1 MLAAMPSTAARFR
14 DDPPAP
20 PPGTRLS
27 GVALGIDVG
36 GTGVKAG
43 LVDLATAELVT
54 DRIREKTPQ
63 PSKPEA
69 VAATIG
75 SVVSRVLA
83 EHPDI
88 PADLPVGC
96 GLPGVVKDGRLT
108 TAANIDHEWVG
119 WPAEEGIGAVIG
131 RRVLIVNDAD
141 AAGLAEVA
149 YGAGEGAAGTL
160 LLLTIG
166 TGIGSAVFID
176 GILVPNTE
184 FGHIELKGRDA
195 ESRVSGASRERRGIG
210 WKAWARE
217 FDLYLSHLELYLQ
230 PDLII
235 LGGGVSK
242 EMAKFGKYLEASA
255 PIVTARYL
263 NTSGIIG
270 AAYAAAFAQ
279 RIEKAGST
287 ASATKR
293 RRLAKGDPGT
303 YGELP
308 GKGATA
314 PRRGR
319 AAAVKAEAAAEVT
332 EARAA
337 VDAGAV
343 AEPEA
348 TAEVASDGADLPR
361 PEAAAGGTERRA
373 AGDAAEPEAAAAVAK
388 PPEG

>member
-1 MLAAMPSTAARFR
+1 MLAAMPDAAAHFR

-20 PPGTRLS
+20 PPGTRLT

-36 GTGVKAG
+36 GTGVKAA

-83 EHPDI
+83 EHDA

-96 GLPGVVKDGRLT
+96 GLPGVVNDGRLT
-108 TAANIDHEWVG
+108 TAANIDHAWVG
-119 WPAEEGIGAVIG
+119 WPAEEGIGAAIG
-131 RRVLIVNDAD
+131 RPVMIINDAD

-149 YGAGEGAAGTL
+149 YGAGEGVAGTL

-166 TGIGSAVFID
+166 TGIGSALFID

-195 ESRVSGASRERRGIG
+195 ESRISGAARERRGIG

-217 FDLYLSHLELYLQ
+217 FDFYLGHLELYVQ
-230 PDLII
+230 PDLLI
-235 LGGGVSK
+235 LGGGISK

-279 RIEKAGST
+279 RIERAGSG
-287 ASATKR
+287 ASAAGR
-293 RRLAKGDPGT
+293 RRMAKGDPGT

-308 GKGATA
+308 GKGLTA
-314 PRRGR
+314 PRR
-319 AAAVKAEAAAEVT
+319 
-332 EARAA
+332 
-337 VDAGAV
+337 
-343 AEPEA
+343 
-348 TAEVASDGADLPR
+348 S
-361 PEAAAGGTERRA
+361 
-373 AGDAAEPEAAAAVAK
+373 AAAADAE
-388 PPEG
+388 PPAV

>member
-1 MLAAMPSTAARFR
+1 MLAAMPNTAGRLR

-119 WPAEEGIGAVIG
+119 WAAEDGIGAAIG
-131 RRVLIVNDAD
+131 RRVLIINDAD

-195 ESRVSGASRERRGIG
+195 ESRVSGAARERRGIG

-279 RIEKAGST
+279 RIEKAGPT
-287 ASATKR
+287 ASAAGR

-314 PRRGR
+314 LRRSR
-319 AAAVKAEAAAEVT
+319 KPVAAAEPGPL
-332 EARAA
+332 
-337 VDAGAV
+337 AGA
-343 AEPEA
+343 AP
-348 TAEVASDGADLPR
+348 S
-361 PEAAAGGTERRA
+361 
-373 AGDAAEPEAAAAVAK
+373 AAEPVAAASPGASAAEPGAAAAAAK

>member
-1 MLAAMPSTAARFR
+1 MPNTPARFR

-20 PPGTRLS
+20 PPGTRLT

-36 GTGVKAG
+36 GTGVKAA

-119 WPAEEGIGAVIG
+119 WPAEEGIGAAIG

-195 ESRVSGASRERRGIG
+195 ESRVSGAARERRGIG

-217 FDLYLSHLELYLQ
+217 FDLYLGHLELYLQ

-279 RIEKAGST
+279 RLERAGST
-287 ASATKR
+287 ATATGR
-293 RRLAKGDPGT
+293 RRVTKGDPGT

-314 PRRGR
+314 PRRNR
-319 AAAVKAEAAAEVT
+319 KAPAVV
-332 EARAA
+332 
-337 VDAGAV
+337 
-343 AEPEA
+343 
-348 TAEVASDGADLPR
+348 
-361 PEAAAGGTERRA
+361 
-373 AGDAAEPEAAAAVAK
+373 AEPEAAAVAEPGVEARVAEPEPAAAVAEAH
-388 PPEG
+388 EG

>member
-1 MLAAMPSTAARFR
+1 MPDPPAHLH
-14 DDPPAP
+14 DDPPVP

-27 GVALGIDVG
+27 GIALGIDVG

-54 DRIREKTPQ
+54 ARIREKTPQ
-63 PSKPEA
+63 PSKPET

-83 EHPDI
+83 EHDA

-108 TAANIDHEWVG
+108 TAANIDAEWVG
-119 WPAEEGIGAVIG
+119 WPAEDGIGAAIG
-131 RRVLIVNDAD
+131 RPVMIINDAD

-149 YGAGEGAAGTL
+149 YGAGEGVSGTL
-160 LLLTIG
+160 LLLTLG
-166 TGIGSAVFID
+166 TGIGSALFIE

-184 FGHIELKGRDA
+184 LGHIELKGRDA

-217 FDLYLSHLELYLQ
+217 FNFYLSHLELYFQ

-242 EMAKFGKYLEASA
+242 EMAKFAKYLESSA
-255 PIVTARYL
+255 PVVTARYM

-279 RIEKAGST
+279 RVAKAGPS
-287 ASATKR
+287 ASATGR
-293 RRLAKGDPGT
+293 RRMAKGDPGT
-303 YGELP
+303 VGELP
-308 GKGATA
+308 GKGVTA
-314 PRRGR
+314 PRRKP
-319 AAAVKAEAAAEVT
+319 AAAKVAAA
-332 EARAA
+332 AA
-337 VDAGAV
+337 AGVAAASIAGVPAAADV
-343 AEPEA
+343 AEPAAANGREPA
-348 TAEVASDGADLPR
+348 TARV
-361 PEAAAGGTERRA
+361 
-373 AGDAAEPEAAAAVAK
+373 AEPPAV
-388 PPEG
+388 

>member
-1 MLAAMPSTAARFR
+1 MLAAMPDSAVHFR

-20 PPGTRLS
+20 PPGTRLT

-83 EHPDI
+83 EHPDA

-119 WPAEEGIGAVIG
+119 WPAEEGIAATIG
-131 RRVLIVNDAD
+131 RPVMIINDAD

-149 YGAGEGAAGTL
+149 YGAGEGVAGTL
-160 LLLTIG
+160 LLLTLG
-166 TGIGSAVFID
+166 TGIGSALFID

-184 FGHIELKGRDA
+184 LGHVELKGRDA
-195 ESRVSGASRERRGIG
+195 ESRISGASRERRGIG

-217 FDLYLSHLELYLQ
+217 FDFYLSHLELYLQ

-242 EMAKFGKYLEASA
+242 EMARFGKYLEARA

-279 RIEKAGST
+279 RIERAGPT
-287 ASATKR
+287 ASTGGR
-293 RRLAKGDPGT
+293 RRMAKGEPGT

-308 GKGATA
+308 GMGLTA
-314 PRRGR
+314 SKHSGS
-319 AAAVKAEAAAEVT
+319 AAAEV
-332 EARAA
+332 
-337 VDAGAV
+337 
-343 AEPEA
+343 PQP
-348 TAEVASDGADLPR
+348 EVAQPG
-361 PEAAAGGTERRA
+361 AAASSS
-373 AGDAAEPEAAAAVAK
+373 EPGAAAAVVES
-388 PPEG
+388 PEG

>member
-1 MLAAMPSTAARFR
+1 MLAAMPDSPGPSR

-20 PPGTRLS
+20 PPGTRLT

-83 EHPDI
+83 EHPDA

-119 WPAEEGIGAVIG
+119 WPAEEGIGAAVG
-131 RRVLIVNDAD
+131 RPVMIINDAD

-149 YGAGEGAAGTL
+149 YGAGEGFGGTV
-160 LLLTIG
+160 LLLTLG
-166 TGIGSAVFID
+166 TGIGSALFID

-184 FGHIELKGRDA
+184 LGHIELRGRDA
-195 ESRVSGASRERRGIG
+195 ESRISGASRERRGIG

-217 FDLYLSHLELYLQ
+217 FDFYLSHLELYLQ

-242 EMAKFGKYLEASA
+242 EVAKFGRYLEASA
-255 PIVTARYL
+255 PIVTAKYL

-279 RIEKAGST
+279 RTEKAGST
-287 ASATKR
+287 ASTDGR
-293 RRLAKGDPGT
+293 RRPVKGDPGT

-308 GKGATA
+308 GRGITASKRGGPAAAKSRGATDA
-314 PRRGR
+314 PQPGG
-319 AAAVKAEAAAEVT
+319 ASAGAAAE
-332 EARAA
+332 AS
-337 VDAGAV
+337 
-343 AEPEA
+343 EP
-348 TAEVASDGADLPR
+348 V
-361 PEAAAGGTERRA
+361 
-373 AGDAAEPEAAAAVAK
+373 AAAAVAEA
-388 PPEG
+388 PEG

>member
-1 MLAAMPSTAARFR
+1 MLAAMPDTAARLR

-108 TAANIDHEWVG
+108 TAANIDAEWVG
-119 WPAEEGIGAVIG
+119 WAAEDGIGAAIG
-131 RRVLIVNDAD
+131 RRVLIINDAD

-166 TGIGSAVFID
+166 TGIGSAVFIE

-242 EMAKFGKYLEASA
+242 EMAKFGRYLEASA
-255 PIVTARYL
+255 PIVSARYL

-279 RIEKAGST
+279 RVEKAGAT
-287 ASATKR
+287 ASAAGR

-303 YGELP
+303 FGELP
-308 GKGATA
+308 GRGATA

-319 AAAVKAEAAAEVT
+319 GAAPNRDVEAAARAAAAVVT
-332 EARAA
+332 ESRVATESAADVSTPRAA
-337 VDAGAV
+337 TEAV
-343 AEPEA
+343 AE
-348 TAEVASDGADLPR
+348 VA
-361 PEAAAGGTERRA
+361 ERRA
-373 AGDAAEPEAAAAVAK
+373 ATEASAEFADPGAAAVAK